1 VTDGPKEM
9 EEVPRNRE
17 LPLDV
22 MQFAALDDERRKL
35 LLSVHDLVEEISY
48 GTVVIVLQDGR
59 VIQIETS
66 EKIRLR

>member
-1 VTDGPKEM
+1 M
-9 EEVPRNRE
+9 EEGPRNRE
-17 LPLDV
+17 LPVDV
-22 MQFAALDDERRKL
+22 IQFAALDDERRKL
-35 LLSVHDLVEEISY
+35 LLSVHDLMEEISY

>member
-1 VTDGPKEM
+1 M
-9 EEVPRNRE
+9 EEGPRNRE
-17 LPLDV
+17 LPVDV
-22 MQFAALDDERRKL
+22 IQFAALDDERRKL
-35 LLSVHDLVEEISY
+35 LLSVHDLMDEISY

>member
-1 VTDGPKEM
+1 M
-9 EEVPRNRE
+9 EEGPRNRE
-17 LPLDV
+17 LPVDV
-22 MQFAALDDERRKL
+22 IQFAALDDERRKL
-35 LLSVHDLVEEISY
+35 LLNVHDLMEEISY

>member
-1 VTDGPKEM
+1 M
-9 EEVPRNRE
+9 EEAPRNRE

-22 MQFAALDDERRKL
+22 IQFAALDDERRKL
-35 LLSVHDLVEEISY
+35 LLSVHDLMDEISY